1 MSIKSHISK
10 PRELLKVFFFVVVF
24 LGTVN
29 RKLELLANFWPVVY
43 DGKY

>member
-1 MSIKSHISK
+1 MSIKIDISK
-10 PRELLKVFFFVVVF
+10 PRELFKVFF

-29 RKLELLANFWPVVY
+29 RKLELLAHFWPVGC